1 MDAFEEVNDS
11 LVVGQDWENDVRI
24 ILFVKMNSG
33 IKLTEKLINAIKSSI
48 KQGTTPHHVP
58 AKVIA
63 VDDIPY
69 TINMKK
75 VELAV
80 RHVIQ
85 GQPVLNRDALAN
97 PDSLELYENLK
108 ELKT

>member
-1 MDAFEEVNDS
+1 MDD
-11 LVVGQDWENDVRI
+11 
-24 ILFVKMNSG
+24 
-33 IKLTEKLINAIKSSI
+33 
-48 KQGTTPHHVP
+48 
-58 AKVIA
+58 
-63 VDDIPY
+63 
-69 TINMKK
+69 